1 MGYARWGL
9 LKLGGLCW
17 DLGALL
23 GSKGAAGTWGA
34 AGVRGGTAGTWG
46 LYALRGFALSL
57 ILDVNLAAGALSP
70 FGTLLWEPLSVRLL
84 QCIHVQ

>member
-1 MGYARWGL
+1 MLVGPGGL

-23 GSKGAAGTWGA
+23 GSKGAAETWGA